1 MRWLELLKDNDMSV
15 LYHLGKANVVVDA
28 LSPESMDNVS
38 HIEEEKMELVHDV
51 NRLSWLGVRVE
62 YFPNRGVMI
71 RHNLESS
78 IVINVKSKKH
88 LSPILMELKE

>member
-1 MRWLELLKDNDMSV
+1 MKDNGMSV

-51 NRLSWLGVRVE
+51 HTLARLNVRLKDSLKGV
-62 YFPNRGVMI
+62 VMI
-71 RHNLESS
+71 RHYSESS
-78 IVINVKSKKH
+78 IVVDVNSNKH
-88 LSPILMELKE
+88 LDPILMKLKSRFSTNL